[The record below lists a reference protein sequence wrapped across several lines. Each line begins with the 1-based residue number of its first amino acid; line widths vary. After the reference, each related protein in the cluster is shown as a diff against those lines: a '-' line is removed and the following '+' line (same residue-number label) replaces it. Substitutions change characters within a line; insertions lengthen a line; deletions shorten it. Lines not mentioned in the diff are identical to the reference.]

1 MGSGRGDGVS
11 ITAGSVVAIELACI
25 TNTAHPRLAMVN
37 QNACTYKPVDG
48 EEEGLPRR
56 AVKGFLCSSC
66 WEKLLDALGRVPD
79 LVAHLRSTEQQG
91 QGLTERV
98 QSSFTPQLPIPASW
112 LAADEIMAALGDA
125 FIPST
130 ATLEGARA
138 AVSAALSVWESP
150 ERVVATAEG
159 AVRAVELVRHVQTSL
174 ARWPNADTDRRVPA
188 PLRCPA
194 CHELALWYRAPL
206 EYLDDLEVK
215 CGSCGTPQEWAAFVA
230 MTGDL
235 TRQFEMEQKAA
246 AKLARAER
254 RKAAKA

>member
-1 MGSGRGDGVS
+1 MTEVGE
-11 ITAGSVVAIELACI
+11 VVALELACI
-25 TNTAHPRLAMVN
+25 TNTPHERLAMVN

-48 EEEGLPRR
+48 DEEGLPRR

-66 WEKLLDALGRVPD
+66 WEKLLDALGRVAE
-79 LVAHLRSTEQQG
+79 LVVHLRSTEQQG

-98 QSSFTPQLPIPASW
+98 QSSLAWQLPIPASW
-112 LAADEIMAALGDA
+112 LAADDIMAALGNA
-125 FIPST
+125 FIPTT
-130 ATLEGARA
+130 ATLDETRA
-138 AVSAALSVWESP
+138 AVSSALAAWESP
-150 ERVVATAEG
+150 ERMVAAAEG
-159 AVRAVELVRHVQTSL
+159 AVRAVELVRHVQTAL

-215 CGSCGTPQEWAAFVA
+215 CGACGTPQEWVAFVA

-235 TRQFEMEQKAA
+235 TRQFEVEQKAA

>member
-1 MGSGRGDGVS
+1 VGAVEVGDV
-11 ITAGSVVAIELACI
+11 IAVELACI
-25 TNTAHPRLAMVN
+25 TNTPHERLAMVN

-56 AVKGFLCSSC
+56 ATVGFLCTSC
-66 WEKLLDALGRVPD
+66 WEKLLDALERVSE
-79 LVAHLRSTEQQG
+79 LVVHLRSTEQQG

-98 QSSFTPQLPIPASW
+98 QSSLAWQLPIPASW
-112 LAADEIMAALGDA
+112 LAADQIMAALGDA

-130 ATLEGARA
+130 ADLEETKA
-138 AVSAALSVWESP
+138 AVAAALENWASP
-150 ERVVATAEG
+150 EVTVSTPDG
-159 AVRAVELVRHVQTSL
+159 AVRAVELVRHMQTAL
-174 ARWPNADTDRRVPA
+174 ARWPNADSDRRVPA
-188 PLRCPA
+188 PLRCPN

-215 CGSCGTPQEWAAFVA
+215 CGACGTPQEWTAFVA
-230 MTGDL
+230 MTGEL
-235 TRQFEMEQKAA
+235 TRQFEIEQKAA